1 LRCKNLSTTYNP
13 NTSLLNDWCLSM
25 KIIFDYNRTIFDPEQ
40 QELYSGVFELI
51 TYLSVKH
58 ELFLISKNES
68 GRKEKLDS
76 FCISKFFNKIV
87 FTDNKSI
94 KIFKEIVGEENNVI
108 VVGDRVAGEITI
120 GNKLNLI
127 TVWLKQ
133 GKFSNEYPV
142 SDEQKPKHIIY
153 EISEL
158 KEIIKNY
165 E

>member
-1 LRCKNLSTTYNP
+1 
-13 NTSLLNDWCLSM
+13 M

-40 QELYSGVFELI
+40 QELYSGVLELI
-51 TYLSVKH
+51 TYLSDKH
-58 ELFLISKNES
+58 ELFLVSKNEA

-76 FCISKFFNKIV
+76 LGISSFFEKIIFTNNKTTQL
-87 FTDNKSI
+87 FS
-94 KIFKEIVGEENNVI
+94 EIVNGENNVI
-108 VVGDRVAGEITI
+108 VVGDRILGEITI

-133 GKFSNEYPV
+133 GKFSNEHPV

-153 EISEL
+153 DISEL